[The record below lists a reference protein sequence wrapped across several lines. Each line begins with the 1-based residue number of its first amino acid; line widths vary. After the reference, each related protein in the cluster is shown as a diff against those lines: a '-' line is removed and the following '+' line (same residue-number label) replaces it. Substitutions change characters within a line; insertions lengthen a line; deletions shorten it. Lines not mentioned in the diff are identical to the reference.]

1 MAALTGRTTLA
12 PVRAVTEVSLLSPA
26 PDTAAAASTPPVAPA
41 PGALAPGT
49 LAPGTLAPVT
59 LADVRAA
66 AARLRGVAVRTPLL
80 HDTPLD
86 RLVGGRL
93 LIKAEPL
100 QRTGSFKFRGAYN
113 AIAGTDAG
121 SVVAWS
127 SGNHAQGVALAA
139 SLLGRRA
146 TIVMPADAP
155 RIKQERT
162 RALGA
167 EIVLY
172 DRARESREAIGAA
185 IAERT
190 GATIVRPYDDPRVIA
205 GQGTVGLEIVEQA
218 AELGRLPDAVVVCCG
233 GGGLV
238 AGCATALRALLP
250 SVRVWAAE
258 PEGHDDTARSLAL
271 GERVANP
278 PGVRS
283 FCDALLAPEPGELTF
298 AINRGLL
305 AGGLVASDAEVRRAM
320 RLAFAELKLVVEP
333 GGAVALAA
341 LLAGRLDCRD
351 RTVAVVLSG
360 GNVDPELYARI
371 LAES

>member
-1 MAALTGRTTLA
+1 MSPPLRSSL
-12 PVRAVTEVSLLSPA
+12 PVSL
-26 PDTAAAASTPPVAPA
+26 D
-41 PGALAPGT
+41 
-49 LAPGTLAPVT
+49 
-59 LADVRAA
+59 DVRAA
-66 AARLRGVAVRTPLL
+66 AERLRSVAFRTPLL

-86 RLVGGRL
+86 QRIGGRL

-113 AIAGTDAG
+113 TVSRIAAP

-139 SLLGRRA
+139 KLANKKA

-172 DRARESREAIGAA
+172 DRASESREAIGAA

-190 GATIVRPYDDPRVIA
+190 GAEIVRPYDDPRIVA

-218 AELGRLPDAVVVCCG
+218 AELGLVPDAVVVCCG

-238 AGCATALRALLP
+238 AGCAVALRSLLP
-250 SVRVWAAE
+250 DVSVWAAE
-258 PEGHDDTARSLAL
+258 PEGHDDTARSLAA
-271 GERVANP
+271 GERLSNP

-283 FCDALLAPEPGELTF
+283 ICDALLAPTPGELTF
-298 AINRGLL
+298 ELNRRLL
-305 AGGLVASDAEVRRAM
+305 AGGLVVTDAEVREAM

-341 LLAGRLDCRD
+341 VLSGRLDTGG

-360 GNVDPELYARI
+360 GNVDPAPYAEVIGQRGD
-371 LAES
+371 EPRTGP